1 MWSVLRRAGRAMS
14 RAGALASLVAVLTAA
29 MAVSAGVVLDRAQ
42 HRAMTQ
48 ALDRKVGSV
57 AAAVVH
63 ETGRYVDTL
72 RTVAAA
78 TGAFEPLT
86 AAKFARA
93 VDPLRHMGLAGAT
106 SIAFMVPADDGE
118 IGRVQA
124 LWRERGVPGLTLTP
138 VGSGTGHI
146 FSIFSEPFDGSTAGG
161 LGVDVT
167 QAAAPTRALAEARR
181 SGRITVSDTY
191 LLIRDRNLPEQQ
203 RQQSFVL
210 TAPVYGTPGPPPAS
224 GAAAERPFLGWVLM
238 GLRGQDFMTAAVR
251 RSAQNSADVT
261 LSARDADGTEG
272 TVAAVRAE
280 SDRHRTDHRT
290 VDVAVAQARWRL
302 RISVVAADLPGAGPF
317 PAAMTAAGLG
327 LGGLLALL
335 TFVLGTGRAR
345 ADARVAAAT
354 ARLRRT
360 EADARDHA
368 ALLTAVVD
376 SVSDGVGVVDEH
388 GRLLLHNPAAKA
400 LLGVEEDSQDGA
412 DTWQAHYGI
421 FRPDGAT
428 PFPTGELPL
437 ARALAGEASDQ
448 VPMVIRNGGNPDGVV
463 ITVSARPLHGSAG
476 RPGAVAV
483 FHDVTARAAA
493 DRAIAEANTAMRE
506 ELALREAAEAGLR
519 AARDELAT
527 ERAYLRQVLD
537 ALDVTVI
544 TCDADGMLVHTN
556 RAARVA
562 IPGLD
567 AGADAGS
574 GGPLP
579 AVESSRRVRMAHP
592 DGTPFAEHDLPLLV
606 ALHGRRVDGVEAH
619 VTQADGHQQVV
630 MMHARPLRDRE
641 GQIMGAVA
649 SSYTITALRQRE
661 AELTAFAGIVAHDL
675 RSPLTAIGGFTEF
688 VRDSLGDGLCG
699 QEHRE
704 ERAVLDRALATTAR
718 MRRLIDDLLGYAAAR
733 DAVLDARDLD
743 LRAVV
748 DDVVT
753 ERLAAL
759 AADLTS
765 PPPQIFVGAMP
776 SVHADPA
783 LLRQLLDNLIG
794 NALKYTPPG
803 QPARVDVCATPH
815 GTGWVR
821 VDVADRGIGIPEGEH
836 DAIFT
841 GFHRAH
847 RTADYAGT
855 GLGLAI
861 CQRVVER
868 HGGTITANDNP
879 GGGARL
885 SFTLPVAQSA
895 RFTARS
901 RVPSD
906 QTFG

>member
-1 MWSVLRRAGRAMS
+1 MWSVLRQAGRAVS
-14 RAGALASLVAVLTAA
+14 RAGALATLVAVLTAA
-29 MAVSAGVVLDRAQ
+29 MAVSAGVALEGVQ

-48 ALDRKVGSV
+48 ALDRKVSSV

-78 TGAFEPLT
+78 AGAFEPLT
-86 AAKFARA
+86 AQKFARA

-118 IGRVQA
+118 IGGVQA

-138 VGSGTGHI
+138 VGPGPGHI
-146 FSIFSEPFDGSTAGG
+146 FSVFSEPFDGTTAGG

-167 QAAAPTRALAEARR
+167 QATAPTRALADARR
-181 SGRITVSDTY
+181 SGRVTVSDTY
-191 LLIRDRNLPEQQ
+191 LLIRDQNLPADQ
-203 RQQSFVL
+203 RQKSFVL
-210 TAPVYGTPGPPPAS
+210 TAPVYGTPGPPPAA
-224 GAAAERPFLGWVLM
+224 GPDGERPFLGWVLM
-238 GLRGQDFMTAAVR
+238 GLRGQDFMAAAVR
-251 RSAQNSADVT
+251 RSTQNSADVT
-261 LSARDADGTEG
+261 LTARDADGTEG
-272 TVAAVRAE
+272 TVAAVRAD
-280 SDRHRTDHRT
+280 SDRRRTEHRT
-290 VDVAVAQARWRL
+290 VDVAVAQAHWRL

-317 PAAMTAAGLG
+317 PIAMTAAGIG
-327 LGGLLALL
+327 LGGLLAAL

-354 ARLRRT
+354 ARLRHT
-360 EADARDHA
+360 EAAARDHA

-388 GRLLLHNPAAKA
+388 GRFLLHNPAAKA
-400 LLGVEEDSQDGA
+400 LLGVAEDSQDGA

-421 FRPDGAT
+421 FRPDGVT
-428 PFPTGELPL
+428 PFPTGDLPL
-437 ARALAGEASDQ
+437 TRALAGEASDQ
-448 VPMVIRNGGNPDGVV
+448 VPMVIRNDGNPDGIV
-463 ITVSARPLHGSAG
+463 ITVSARPLRGGAG
-476 RPGAVAV
+476 RAGAVAV

-556 RAARVA
+556 RAARAA
-562 IPGLD
+562 IPGVD
-567 AGADAGS
+567 AGAGV
-574 GGPLP
+574 PLP

-606 ALHGRRVDGVEAH
+606 ALRGQRVDGVEAH

-641 GQIMGAVA
+641 GRIMGAVA
-649 SSYTITALRQRE
+649 SWYTITALRQRE
-661 AELTAFAGIVAHDL
+661 AELTAFAGVVAHDL

-688 VRDSLGDGLCG
+688 VRESLGDRLCG

-704 ERAVLDRALATTAR
+704 ERTVLDRTLATTAR

-753 ERLAAL
+753 ERLAAQ
-759 AADLTS
+759 AVDQTS

-803 QPARVDVCATPH
+803 QPARVDICATPH
-815 GTGWVR
+815 GAGWVR

-885 SFTLPVAQSA
+885 SFTLPIARSA
-895 RFTARS
+895 RITARS

-906 QTFG
+906 QQIG